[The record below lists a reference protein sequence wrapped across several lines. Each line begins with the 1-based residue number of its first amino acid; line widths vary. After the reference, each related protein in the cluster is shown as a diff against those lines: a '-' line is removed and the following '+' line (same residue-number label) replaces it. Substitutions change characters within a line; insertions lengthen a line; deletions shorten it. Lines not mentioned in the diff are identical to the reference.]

1 MDPMSHVP
9 SPADALASGLRG
21 RHLLLNLL
29 ADAESADAPPGELT
43 PLNRLLGDLATEI
56 DHADGSLEFLVD
68 DPRVDELADFL
79 RHAPPVDAA
88 QLPLMRAVSAS
99 MDAAVYWQPR
109 WEEDV
114 LLTLPV
120 FREALAPAAE
130 QVAGAP
136 TMDWWGDDLDPAQ
149 QVWPQYVNREGVPR
163 PRPGTL
169 APEPG
174 ALDDWRK
181 RILETETRLRGD
193 REVHGDWWS
202 APALAAPSTARAL
215 PTHGASGL
223 WWMEDTFGWRS
234 AELVTAD
241 VDPDT
246 RVYEIAEAADWVRLC
261 RDYPLEVT
269 WGRHVTWHECTG
281 RQGRWLIPD
290 WSRVARDF
298 DAVHVTVLGY
308 LGTAG
313 EVLDLDDGF
322 ATLLAGWDPDE
333 TYWLGGSSRLSE
345 ESESCHRREGDDLW
359 VRDAR

>member
-1 MDPMSHVP
+1 
-9 SPADALASGLRG
+9 
-21 RHLLLNLL
+21 
-29 ADAESADAPPGELT
+29 
-43 PLNRLLGDLATEI
+43 
-56 DHADGSLEFLVD
+56 
-68 DPRVDELADFL
+68 
-79 RHAPPVDAA
+79 
-88 QLPLMRAVSAS
+88 
-99 MDAAVYWQPR
+99 
-109 WEEDV
+109 
-114 LLTLPV
+114 
-120 FREALAPAAE
+120 
-130 QVAGAP
+130 
-136 TMDWWGDDLDPAQ
+136 
-149 QVWPQYVNREGVPR
+149 
-163 PRPGTL
+163 
-169 APEPG
+169 
-174 ALDDWRK
+174 
-181 RILETETRLRGD
+181 
-193 REVHGDWWS
+193 
-202 APALAAPSTARAL
+202 
-215 PTHGASGL
+215 
-223 WWMEDTFGWRS
+223 MEDTFGWRS

-345 ESESCHRREGDDLW
+345 ESESWHRREGDDLW